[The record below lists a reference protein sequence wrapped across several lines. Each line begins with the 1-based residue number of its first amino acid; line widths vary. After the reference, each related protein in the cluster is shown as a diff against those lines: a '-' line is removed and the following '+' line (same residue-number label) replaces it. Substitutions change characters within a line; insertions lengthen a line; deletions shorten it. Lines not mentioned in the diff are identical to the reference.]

1 MKRLILL
8 ILALCL
14 LLGGC
19 SSLLDG
25 SYVSVKPHQEQSSQT
40 ASQSVAVSSFSGLCR
55 ALENMVQNGTVNGVI
70 SVANYNQLIVA
81 RDMDAAVQ
89 KTLTE
94 YPIGAYA
101 VEDIQF
107 ELGTNAGKPAIA
119 VDIRYFHDR
128 SDLQK
133 IHHVDKMQA
142 AEEVIA
148 QALTNCDSGLV
159 LYIGRFED
167 RDFAQWVDDYG
178 DLNPD
183 KVMEIPQ
190 VTANLYPETGSS
202 RVVELKFTYQNS
214 RETLR
219 AMQSQVEDLFSDAE
233 SGVRDLTEPLE
244 QYKEIYAYL
253 TSLLEAYQVE
263 TSITPAYSLLIHGVG
278 DASAFATVYSAM
290 CRRLGLECITVTG
303 TRSGQPWNW
312 NILCLDGVYYH
323 LDVLRSMETG
333 SFRTYTDEAFSGYV
347 WDYAAYPACGVPPTE
362 EPQETDPE

>member
-8 ILALCL
+8 FPVLCL

-25 SYVSVKPHQEQSSQT
+25 SYVSVKPHQEQSSQ
-40 ASQSVAVSSFSGLCR
+40 AESQSVAVSSFSGLCR
-55 ALENMVQNGTVNGVI
+55 ALENMVQNGTKSGII

-81 RDMDAAVQ
+81 RDMGTAVQ

-128 SDLQK
+128 SDLMK
-133 IHHVDKMQA
+133 IQNAEQMSA
-142 AEEVIA
+142 AEDAIA
-148 QALTNCDSGLV
+148 QALNNCDSGLV
-159 LYIGRFED
+159 LYIRNYED
-167 RDFAQWVDDYG
+167 RDFAQWVDDYA
-178 DLNPD
+178 DLNPE
-183 KVMEIPQ
+183 KVMEVPA
-190 VTANLYPETGSS
+190 VTANLYPETGAS

-214 RETLR
+214 RDTLR
-219 AMQSQVEDLFSDAE
+219 AMQSQVDSLFSDAE
-233 SGVRDLTEPLE
+233 AGVRELTDPRE
-244 QYKEIYAYL
+244 QYEGLYAYL
-253 TSLLEAYQVE
+253 ASRDYQVE

-290 CRRLGLECITVTG
+290 CRRLGLVCVTVTG
-303 TRSGQPWNW
+303 TRSGQPWSW
-312 NILCLDGVYYH
+312 NIICLDGVYYH
-323 LDVLRSMETG
+323 VDLPRSMENDG
-333 SFRTYTDEAFSGYV
+333 FRVYTDGEFSGYV
-347 WDYAAYPACGVPPTE
+347 WDYAAYPACGIPPEPAETE
-362 EPQETDPE
+362 P